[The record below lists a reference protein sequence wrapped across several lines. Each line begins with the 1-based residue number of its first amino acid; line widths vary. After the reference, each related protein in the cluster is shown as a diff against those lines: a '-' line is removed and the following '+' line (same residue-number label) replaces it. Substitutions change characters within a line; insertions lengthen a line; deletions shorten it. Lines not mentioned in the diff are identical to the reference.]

1 MTATDKQLWN
11 LRRLNALVFGVM
23 ILLGVAYEDD
33 QVLVGLAVGGLTSL
47 VNLELMVRIHRGLLA
62 PGSNPGAL
70 AAKVMLKFTGLLLLV
85 GVMLI
90 KLPLNPIAF
99 AVGFSVT
106 FVSMGIGG
114 VLLGFGSTST
124 DPGNSNA

>member
-1 MTATDKQLWN
+1 MTTTDKQLWN
-11 LRRLNALVFGVM
+11 LRKLNGVVFALM
-23 ILLGVAYEDD
+23 LLIGAAYDDD
-33 QVLVGLAVGGLTSL
+33 QVLAGLAVGGLTSA
-47 VNLELMVRIHRGLLA
+47 VNLELMARIHRGLLA
-62 PGSNPGAL
+62 PGGNPGAL
-70 AAKVMLKFTGLLLLV
+70 AAKVMIKFTGLLLLV
-85 GVMLI
+85 GAMLI

-124 DPGNSNA
+124 DPGNSDA